1 MPSDNFF
8 DIFHD
13 IMCLCNVFFNKQ
25 FLDEISSLDK
35 DDPYYEITKSSYDDY
50 SCLINNPTYKL
61 QILQSTLD
69 SYKEFDDEN

>member
-13 IMCLCNVFFNKQ
+13 IMC
-25 FLDEISSLDK
+25 FLISSLDK